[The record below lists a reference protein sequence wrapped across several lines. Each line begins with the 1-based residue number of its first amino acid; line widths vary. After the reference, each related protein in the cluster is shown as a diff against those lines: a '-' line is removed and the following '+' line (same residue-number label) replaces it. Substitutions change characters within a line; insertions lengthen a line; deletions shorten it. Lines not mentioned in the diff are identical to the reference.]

1 MGTEI
6 RLLTPDDLEALFAMR
21 QMTFLDTSD
30 YSLPEQRA
38 RHLERLPFQYGLFA
52 DGRLASSL
60 VLYPFQMY
68 FAGRELPLAGLGSV
82 QTPPEFRRR
91 GYVQRLLHHGLERQR
106 AAGVGLCMEYP
117 FDPRFYGRY
126 GWQSVWSG
134 VRVQVPPERLP
145 SRGPPPDA
153 LRLDPLAPDTGPRLA
168 AIHAP
173 WARRYHLPLT
183 RAGHGGRDWF
193 RALQPHGETRPAH
206 VYLLEDAYCL
216 LRLRREDEHDAV
228 HVVDYAFGTPA
239 GRARL
244 WSFLS
249 TFTGQARSLT
259 LQLPTEDP
267 LLWDVPEFLRPSPH
281 PLQVR
286 IVDVKAALEQ
296 LTSPTE
302 TSFSLAVRDDF
313 CDWNA
318 RTFQVHLH
326 PERIQV
332 EPRPQATAAE
342 LTLDVRALAALLC
355 GSLSAEAGASTGA
368 WEGSAAAARAL
379 AALGG
384 SRRAFAPEPDYF

>member
-6 RLLTPDDLEALFAMR
+6 RLLTTDDLEALFAMR
-21 QMTFLDTSD
+21 QVTYLDTSD

-52 DGRLASSL
+52 EGRLASSL

-91 GYVQRLLHHGLERQR
+91 GYVQRLLHHGLEQQR

-126 GWQSVWSG
+126 GWQSVWG
-134 VRVQVPPERLP
+134 GLRVHVPPERLLG
-145 SRGPPPDA
+145 RGAPPDA
-153 LRLDPLAPDTGPRLA
+153 LRLDPLAPDTGERLA
-168 AIHAP
+168 ALHAP
-173 WARRYHLPLT
+173 WARQYHLPLT

-193 RALQPHGETRPAH
+193 RVLQPHGETRPAH

-216 LRLRREDEHDAV
+216 LRLDRVDAHDEV
-228 HVVDYAFGTPA
+228 RVVDYAFRTPA

-244 WSFLS
+244 WSFLG
-249 TFTGQARSLT
+249 TFTGQARGVSM
-259 LQLPTEDP
+259 QLATDEP
-267 LLWDVPEFLRPSPH
+267 LLWDVPEFLRPVPH
-281 PLQVR
+281 HLQVR
-286 IVDVKAALEQ
+286 IVDVKTALEQ
-296 LTSPTE
+296 LPSPLE
-302 TSFSLAVRDDF
+302 ASFSLAVRDDF
-313 CDWNA
+313 CAWNA

-332 EPRPQATAAE
+332 EPRSEGATAD
-342 LTLDVRALAALLC
+342 LTLDIRTLAAVLC
-355 GSLSAEAGASTGA
+355 GSLTEEAGARTGA

-379 AALGG
+379 VALAGA
-384 SRRAFAPEPDYF
+384 RRAFAPEPDYF